1 MNYLN
6 IIRSK
11 EHLPHSTLSGQDNS
25 FQRMLFSSLTRQY
38 LQMMFLSG
46 KGNFSIKILLEN
58 IRLSFCIEFKFTKTI
73 AIFIMK
79 INSPDLIW
87 P

>member
-1 MNYLN
+1 
-6 IIRSK
+6 
-11 EHLPHSTLSGQDNS
+11 
-25 FQRMLFSSLTRQY
+25 
-38 LQMMFLSG
+38 MMFLSG